1 MFLIK
6 YMGCLIV
13 GQGETVSQRD
23 CESARLR
30 VPYKEERG
38 SEAKRDSEVIKRD
51 SEA

>member
-1 MFLIK
+1 
-6 YMGCLIV
+6 MGCLIV

-23 CESARLR
+23 CESAGLR